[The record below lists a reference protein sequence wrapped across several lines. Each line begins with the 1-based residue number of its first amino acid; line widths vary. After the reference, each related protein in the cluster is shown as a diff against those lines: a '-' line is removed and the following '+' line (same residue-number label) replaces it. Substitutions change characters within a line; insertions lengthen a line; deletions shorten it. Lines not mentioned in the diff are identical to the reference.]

1 MPMKYRKLIPFVAVL
16 LTFHQFFVLDVYAY
30 IDPVTGS
37 ALLTL
42 LAGVFAAGALIL
54 KSYWFKIKTRFS
66 GGLSKE
72 NQTESVNKPDLESG
86 FVPEW
91 AELKKIN
98 QLSQDER
105 SIVFYAENKASMNHF
120 QSLIR
125 ELTEKMNLQIC
136 YITSVKD
143 DPILSTRNQRIL
155 PFYIGDGTAR
165 TKFFSS
171 LKAKI
176 LVTDMPDLG
185 KLHIKR
191 SDEYPVHY
199 IYLFHSMYSVHSY
212 LRKGAVDNYDTIFC
226 VGPHQTKEIR
236 ETEKVYGLK
245 AKKLINYGYGR
256 LDTLLQNKINAQ
268 ATDSSAKNLIII
280 APSYGDDNLLEKC
293 GIKLIDIL
301 LKSDFRVMVRPH
313 LRTLRDSTELI
324 GSIKKK
330 FGKNPNF
337 VLETGV
343 IKFDSLNNSLCMISD
358 WSGISLEYAFTF
370 ERPVIFI
377 DVPKKVL
384 NPNWSDIAL
393 EPIETSIRD
402 KIGHIVSPNNLEEI
416 LDLVR
421 ILDKNTQ
428 NISEQIKEIRAK
440 TVYNIGGSAKI
451 GAGYIRQLYNES
463 KNSKNS

>member
-1 MPMKYRKLIPFVAVL
+1 MKYRKLIPFAVVL

-37 ALLTL
+37 AFLTL
-42 LAGVFAAGALIL
+42 LAGAIAAGAMTL
-54 KSYWFKIKTRFS
+54 KFYWFKIKTKFS
-66 GGLSKE
+66 SDLSKE
-72 NQTESVNKPDLESG
+72 NQTEIIDKSNLESG
-86 FVPEW
+86 FVSEW

-105 SIVFYAENKASMNHF
+105 SIMFYAENKASMNHF
-120 QSLIR
+120 RSLIR
-125 ELTEKMNLQIC
+125 ELTEKMNLQVC
-136 YITSVKD
+136 YVTSVKN
-143 DPILSTRNQRIL
+143 DPIFSSKNQRIL
-155 PFYIGDGTAR
+155 PFYIGSGTSR
-165 TKFFSS
+165 TKFFST

-176 LVTDMPDLG
+176 LVMDMPDLG
-185 KLHIKR
+185 RFHIKR
-191 SDEYPVHY
+191 SNEYPVHY

-226 VGPHQTKEIR
+226 VGPHQVNEIR
-236 ETEKVYGLK
+236 EMEKVYGLN

-256 LDTLLQNKINAQ
+256 LDTLLQKKINSQVTNANSK
-268 ATDSSAKNLIII
+268 DLIII
-280 APSYGDDNLLEKC
+280 APSYGDDNLLERC
-293 GIKLIDIL
+293 GVKLIDIL
-301 LKSDFRVMVRPH
+301 LKSNFRVMLRPH
-313 LRTLRDSTELI
+313 LRTLRDSTKLI
-324 GSIKKK
+324 DSIKKK

-337 VLETGV
+337 ALETGI

-384 NPNWSDIAL
+384 NPNSSDIVL
-393 EPIETSIRD
+393 EPIEISIRN
-402 KIGHIVSPNNLEEI
+402 KIGNIVSPNNLEEI
-416 LDLVR
+416 LVLIR
-421 ILDKNTQ
+421 GLDKNTQ
-428 NISEQIKEIRAK
+428 NISERIREIRAK
-440 TVYNIGGSAKI
+440 TVYNIGESAKI

>member
-1 MPMKYRKLIPFVAVL
+1 MMIKHIRLFFIIAILLIFP
-16 LTFHQFFVLDVYAY
+16 QFVLDAYAY
-30 IDPVTGS
+30 IDPVAGS
-37 ALLTL
+37 AILTVIAGIIA
-42 LAGVFAAGALIL
+42 AGVMSF
-54 KSYWFKIKTRFS
+54 KYYWFKIKTKFS
-66 GGLSKE
+66 GDSKE
-72 NQTESVNKPDLESG
+72 NQTKIINESNSESS
-86 FVPEW
+86 FVSEW
-91 AELKKIN
+91 EELKKIN
-98 QLSQDER
+98 RLSQDER

-120 QSLIR
+120 QGLIL

-136 YITSVKD
+136 YVTSNKG
-143 DPILSTRNQRIL
+143 DPILSTKNKKIL

-176 LVTDMPDLG
+176 LIMDMPDLG
-185 KLHIKR
+185 NLHIKR
-191 SDEYPVHY
+191 SNEYPVHY

-226 VGPHQTKEIR
+226 VGSHQIKEIR
-236 ETEKVYGLK
+236 KTENVYGLK
-245 AKKLINYGYGR
+245 PKKLINYGYGR
-256 LDTLLQNKINAQ
+256 LDTLLQKKK
-268 ATDSSAKNLIII
+268 DSQITNSNVNDLIII
-280 APSYGDDNLLEKC
+280 TPSYGDNNLLEKC
-293 GIKLIDIL
+293 GDKLIDLL
-301 LKSDFRVMVRPH
+301 LKSNFRVMLRPH
-313 LRTLRDSTELI
+313 IRTLRDSEELI
-324 GSIKKK
+324 DSIKKK
-330 FGKNPNF
+330 FGQNPNF
-337 VLETGV
+337 ILETGV
-343 IKFDSLNNSLCMISD
+343 INFDSLNNSICMISD

-428 NISEQIKEIRAK
+428 NIGERIKEIREK
-440 TVYNIGGSAKI
+440 TVYNIGESAKI
-451 GAGYIRQLYNES
+451 GAEYIRQLCN
-463 KNSKNS
+463 

>member
-1 MPMKYRKLIPFVAVL
+1 MLTKYKKLILFSVGF
-16 LTFHQFFVLDVYAY
+16 LTLHQFFVSHAYAY

-37 ALLTL
+37 TVLTL
-42 LAGVFAAGALIL
+42 IAGALAAGAMTL
-54 KSYWFKIKTRFS
+54 KYYWFRIKSKIS
-66 GGLSKE
+66 GDRYQE
-72 NQTESVNKPDLESG
+72 NEADTVDKSDLESG
-86 FVPEW
+86 FVSEW

-98 QLSQDER
+98 RLSQDER
-105 SIVFYAENKASMNHF
+105 SIIFYAENKASMNHF
-120 QSLIR
+120 QLLIH

-136 YITSVKD
+136 YVTSVKN
-143 DPILSTRNQRIL
+143 DPILSTKNQKIL

-171 LKAKI
+171 LKARI

-185 KLHIKR
+185 KFHIKR
-191 SDEYPVHY
+191 SEEYSVHY

-226 VGPHQTKEIR
+226 VGPHQIEEIR

-256 LDTLLQNKINAQ
+256 LDSLLQNKMNSQ
-268 ATDSSAKNLIII
+268 ATNSNAKDLIII
-280 APSYGDDNLLEKC
+280 APSYGDNNLLEIC
-293 GIKLIDIL
+293 GIELIDVL

-324 GSIKKK
+324 DSIKEK
-330 FGKNPNF
+330 FAKNPNF
-337 VLETGV
+337 TLETGV
-343 IKFDSLNNSLCMISD
+343 IKFDSLNNSTCMISD

-377 DVPKKVL
+377 DVPKKIL
-384 NPNWSDIAL
+384 NPNWSDITL

-402 KIGHIVSPNNLEEI
+402 KIGHVVSPNNLEEI
-416 LDLVR
+416 LELIR
-421 ILDKNTQ
+421 ILDKNTHD
-428 NISEQIKEIRAK
+428 ISKIIKEMREK
-440 TVYNIGGSAKI
+440 TVYNIGGSA
-451 GAGYIRQLYNES
+451 
-463 KNSKNS
+463 

>member
-1 MPMKYRKLIPFVAVL
+1 MKYVKLFPFLAVL

-42 LAGVFAAGALIL
+42 VAGALAGGAMTL
-54 KSYWFKIKTRFS
+54 KFYWFKIKTKFS
-66 GGLSKE
+66 NDLSNE
-72 NQTESVNKPDLESG
+72 NKTESG
-86 FVPEW
+86 FVSEW

-105 SIVFYAENKASMNHF
+105 SVVFYAENKASMNHF
-120 QSLIR
+120 QSLIL

-136 YITSVKD
+136 YVTSVKN
-143 DPILSTRNQRIL
+143 DPIFSSENQRIL

-165 TKFFSS
+165 TKFFST

-176 LVTDMPDLG
+176 LVMDMPDLG
-185 KLHIKR
+185 KFHIKR
-191 SDEYPVHY
+191 SNEYPVHY
-199 IYLFHSMYSVHSY
+199 IYIFHSMFSVHSY

-226 VGPHQTKEIR
+226 VGPHQIKEIR
-236 ETEKVYGLK
+236 EMEKVYGLK
-245 AKKLINYGYGR
+245 TKKLINYGYGR
-256 LDTLLQNKINAQ
+256 LDTLLQKKINSR
-268 ATDSSAKNLIII
+268 TNSNSKDLIII
-280 APSYGDDNLLEKC
+280 APSYGDNNLLEEC
-293 GIKLIDIL
+293 GIELIDIL
-301 LKSDFRVMVRPH
+301 LKSNFRVMLRPH
-313 LRTLRDSTELI
+313 LRTLRDSTRLI
-324 GSIKKK
+324 DSIKEN
-330 FGKNPNF
+330 FEKNSNF
-337 VLETGV
+337 VLESGV
-343 IKFDSLNNSLCMISD
+343 IPFDSLNNSLCMISD

-377 DVPKKVL
+377 DVPKKIL
-384 NPNWSDIAL
+384 NPNWSDIML

-402 KIGHIVSPNNLEEI
+402 KIGNIVSPNNLEEI
-416 LDLVR
+416 LELVR

-451 GAGYIRQLYNES
+451 GAEYIRQLYNES
-463 KNSKNS
+463 KNSKNP

>member
-1 MPMKYRKLIPFVAVL
+1 MLMKYKKSILFTVAF
-16 LTFHQFFVLDVYAY
+16 LTLHQFFVSYAYAY

-37 ALLTL
+37 AVLTL
-42 LAGVFAAGALIL
+42 LAGVVAAGAMTL
-54 KSYWFKIKTRFS
+54 KFYWFKIKTRFS
-66 GGLSKE
+66 RGFSKE
-72 NQTESVNKPDLESG
+72 NQTEAVDQSSLESG
-86 FVPEW
+86 FISEW

-105 SIVFYAENKASMNHF
+105 SIMFYAENKASMNHF
-120 QSLIR
+120 QLLIY
-125 ELTEKMNLQIC
+125 ELTEKMNLQVC
-136 YITSVKD
+136 YVTSVKN
-143 DPILSTRNQRIL
+143 DPIFSSKNQRIL

-165 TKFFSS
+165 TKFFST

-176 LVTDMPDLG
+176 LVMDMPDLG

-226 VGPHQTKEIR
+226 VGPHHVKEIR

-256 LDTLLQNKINAQ
+256 LDTLLQKKINSQ
-268 ATDSSAKNLIII
+268 ATNSNAKDLIII
-280 APSYGDDNLLEKC
+280 TPSYGENNLLERC
-293 GIKLIDIL
+293 GIQLIDTL
-301 LKSDFRVMVRPH
+301 LKSNFRVMLRPH
-313 LRTLRDSTELI
+313 LRTLRDSTKLI
-324 GSIKKK
+324 DSIKKK

-337 VLETGV
+337 ALETGI

-370 ERPVIFI
+370 ERPIIFI
-377 DVPKKVL
+377 DVPQKVL

-402 KIGHIVSPNNLEEI
+402 KIGHIISPNNLEEI
-416 LDLVR
+416 LVLIRD
-421 ILDKNTQ
+421 LDKNTQ
-428 NISEQIKEIRAK
+428 NIVEQIKEIREK
-440 TVYNIGGSAKI
+440 TIYNIGESAKI
-451 GAGYIRQLYNES
+451 GAEYIRQLYN
-463 KNSKNS
+463 NSKN